1 MRAQKPTLG
10 FTLTL
15 QHLGGS
21 APPTMPCSGW
31 GVRVTEDPQRPTG
44 ALLVSASIPRMSTH
58 GLQGRLPGDGA
69 RGVLERFLLSAH
81 VSSWLMFSCKL
92 YGKMARVPGG
102 LLPLC
107 VSPTPRPY
115 NVFTRALSPRF
126 RDAAHRPSKRSTG
139 PETNPAL
146 ETPTRHPAINCARR
160 KNTHF
165 STTAGRGALIFRRL
179 CFCWPLCSRHSSM
192 RQVNAN
198 VPSAVARS
206 VFPLGGAYHTV
217 FCKMEI
223 TRQKN

>member
-115 NVFTRALSPRF
+115 NVFTREHFLRAFEMRPTDPASGALGR
-126 RDAAHRPSKRSTG
+126 KRILPYRRQPDTQLLTARAG
-139 PETNPAL
+139 K
-146 ETPTRHPAINCARR
+146 TPTFQQRR
-160 KNTHF
+160 
-165 STTAGRGALIFRRL
+165 GGERL
-179 CFCWPLCSRHSSM
+179 SSGD
-192 RQVNAN
+192 
-198 VPSAVARS
+198 S
-206 VFPLGGAYHTV
+206 VFVGLFAHD
-217 FCKMEI
+217 I
-223 TRQKN
+223 HR